1 MFGLATF
8 LGRDAPHVRR
18 HDPGFVPELTHG
30 GPVQERT
37 SMSKRYLGAAGVVA
51 ATLLLAACGSSS
63 NGSSSSSATSSG
75 SGATTGKVGVI
86 LPDAT
91 TSPRWES
98 SDRPSLQK
106 AFDAAGITY
115 DIQNATKD
123 TTKFGSI
130 CDAMIAEK
138 VNVLMIVN
146 LDSASGAA
154 CESKA
159 KAAGIPSID
168 YDRLT
173 LNGDASYYVSFDNVQ
188 VGKLMG
194 QGLVDCLTAAGK
206 TKANVAEVDGDPTDN
221 NAKLFAQGYN
231 GVLQPK
237 VAAGDYKI
245 VADQTGKWDATVAQ
259 TVFEQMYAQNQG
271 KIDGVL
277 VANDTMAGGVNVVLT
292 KNGLAGKV
300 PITGQDASDE
310 GLQRV
315 LAGTQ
320 CGTVFKDTTLE
331 ANLAAKL
338 AIGMIKGDG
347 SDKTT
352 ATDTINNQKV
362 TIGAAYAVPVWI
374 TKANIKVPFDAGYTT
389 AAKVCTGSTAAL
401 CTAAG
406 IS

>member
-1 MFGLATF
+1 
-8 LGRDAPHVRR
+8 
-18 HDPGFVPELTHG
+18 
-30 GPVQERT
+30 
-37 SMSKRYLGAAGVVA
+37 MSKRYLAAAGVA
-51 ATLLLAACGSSS
+51 ALSLLLAACGSSS
-63 NGSSSSSATSSG
+63 GGTSTASSG
-75 SGATTGKVGVI
+75 GSGGATTGKVGVI

-123 TTKFGSI
+123 ATKFGSI

-146 LDSASGAA
+146 IDSASGAA

-173 LNGDASYYVSFDNVQ
+173 LNGDATYYVSFDNVQ

-194 QGLVDCLTAAGK
+194 QGLVDCLTTLNK
-206 TKANVAEVDGDPTDN
+206 PKANVVYINGDPTDN
-221 NAKLFAQGYN
+221 NAKLFKEGYDS
-231 GVLQPK
+231 VIKPK
-237 VAAGDYKI
+237 IDAGDYKL
-245 VADQTGKWDATVAQ
+245 VGDQTGKWDATVAQ
-259 TVFEQMYAQNQG
+259 TTFEQMYAQNKG
-271 KIDGVL
+271 AIDGAV

-320 CGTVFKDTTLE
+320 CGTVFKDTNLE

-338 AIGMIKGDG
+338 AIGMIKNDG
-347 SDKTT
+347 SDKAA
-352 ATDTINNQKV
+352 ATETIDNQKA

-374 TKANIKVPFDAGYTT
+374 TKENIKVPFDAGYTT
-389 AAKVCTGSTAAL
+389 AAKVCTGDYAAM

>member
-1 MFGLATF
+1 
-8 LGRDAPHVRR
+8 
-18 HDPGFVPELTHG
+18 
-30 GPVQERT
+30 
-37 SMSKRYLGAAGVVA
+37 MSKRYLGAAGVAAVA
-51 ATLLLAACGSSS
+51 LLLAACGSSS
-63 NGSSSSSATSSG
+63 GGSSSSSASSG
-75 SGATTGKVGVI
+75 GSSAATTGKVGVI

-123 TTKFGSI
+123 VTKFSSI

-173 LNGDASYYVSFDNVQ
+173 LNGDATYYVSFDNVK
-188 VGKLMG
+188 VGALMG

-206 TKANVAEVDGDPTDN
+206 TKANIAEIDGDPTDN

-231 GVLQPK
+231 GVLKAK
-237 VAAGDYKI
+237 VDSGDYKI

-259 TVFEQMYAQNQG
+259 TVFEQMYAQNKG
-271 KIDGVL
+271 AIDGVV

-320 CGTVFKDTTLE
+320 CGTVFKDTNLE

-347 SDKTT
+347 SDKAA

-362 TIGAAYAVPVWI
+362 TIGAAYAVPVWV
-374 TKANIKVPFDAGYTT
+374 TKANIKVPFEAGYTT